1 MLQDLLDLTH
11 FVTRLKLA
19 PDAGAGDPLEE
30 GERERAR
37 PLAATLSMPV
47 LARAWQ
53 MLLKGL
59 EEVQAA
65 PAPAQAAAMVLI
77 RLAYV
82 ADLPVP
88 ADLVRAVMCRM
99 PGTAVPSFSRVLQR
113 RRAAPSPSPPSG
125 RGSG

>member
-1 MLQDLLDLTH
+1 
-11 FVTRLKLA
+11 
-19 PDAGAGDPLEE
+19 EE
-30 GERERAR
+30 GDRERAR
-37 PLAATLSMPV
+37 PIAAMLSMPV

-65 PAPAQAAAMVLI
+65 PSPAQAAAMVLV

-88 ADLVRAVMCRM
+88 ADLVRAL
-99 PGTAVPSFSRVLQR
+99 TAGEQNT
-113 RRAAPSPSPPSG
+113 APSPLPAERVGVRGQSTEATRSPSPS
-125 RGSG
+125 